1 MAGLEAGS
9 ARLTLVM
16 CEVPDAL
23 GGASSTVAGS
33 RGKLRGKLRGACPAG
48 IVVFVE
54 ELMCGAVARE
64 AAEPF

>member
-1 MAGLEAGS
+1 
-9 ARLTLVM
+9 M

-33 RGKLRGKLRGACPAG
+33 RGKLRGACPAG